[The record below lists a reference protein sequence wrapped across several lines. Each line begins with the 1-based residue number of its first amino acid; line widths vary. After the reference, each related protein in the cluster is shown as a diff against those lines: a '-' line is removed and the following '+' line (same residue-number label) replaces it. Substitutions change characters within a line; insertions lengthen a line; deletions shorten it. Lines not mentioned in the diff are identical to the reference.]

1 MVLDSPMLSPES
13 DPEMVR
19 AYRRALL
26 WDGGAADTAGTAEVA
41 GLIRQLAQKG
51 EDSAEI
57 AHVVQVVF
65 EFAGVETLTMLLEE
79 ILAGRMRWL

>member
-1 MVLDSPMLSPES
+1 M
-13 DPEMVR
+13 
-19 AYRRALL
+19 
-26 WDGGAADTAGTAEVA
+26 A